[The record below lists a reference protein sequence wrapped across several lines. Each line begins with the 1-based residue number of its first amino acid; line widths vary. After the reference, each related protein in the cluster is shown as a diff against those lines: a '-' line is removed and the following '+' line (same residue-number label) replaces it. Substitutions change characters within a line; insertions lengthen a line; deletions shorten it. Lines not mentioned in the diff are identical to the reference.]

1 MPWLQFLSLFHF
13 SAQDF
18 HSPVAA
24 KPAASTWQILKLGE
38 GDAGIAGLCFTRWI
52 IFFKLHEFHLATRVQ
67 LD

>member
-13 SAQDF
+13 SAQYF

-24 KPAASTWQILKLGE
+24 KPTASTWQILELGE
-38 GDAGIAGLCFTRWI
+38 GDAGIAGLALPVGL
-52 IFFKLHEFHLATRVQ
+52 FFKLHEFHLATRVQ